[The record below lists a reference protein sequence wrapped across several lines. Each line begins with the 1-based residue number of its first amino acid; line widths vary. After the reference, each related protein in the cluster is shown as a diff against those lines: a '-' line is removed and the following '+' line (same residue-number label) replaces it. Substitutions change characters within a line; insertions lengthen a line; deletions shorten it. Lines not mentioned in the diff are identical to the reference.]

1 MTLTAAPESGYRF
14 SYWTGD
20 ASSMRAWFSY
30 AIGANGLV
38 EKSFKK
44 DDVSIKSLN
53 VAANGGFSFE
63 VDVKDVVLGA
73 DATAENLA
81 TVFGIQGAGSLRED
95 SFSSKNVSVTLGV
108 ATNGRLSV
116 TATPKQASDAFFIRV
131 RMHPDAN

>member
-1 MTLTAAPESGYRF
+1 MVSGGGSYDLGSEVTLTAVPESGYKF

-20 ASSMRAWFSY
+20 ASSVRAWFSY

-53 VAANGGFSFE
+53 VAA
-63 VDVKDVVLGA
+63 
-73 DATAENLA
+73 
-81 TVFGIQGAGSLRED
+81 
-95 SFSSKNVSVTLGV
+95 
-108 ATNGRLSV
+108 
-116 TATPKQASDAFFIRV
+116 SDAFFIRV